1 MKYHEIL
8 KALIGIPSLSA
19 RLDNPFPLVGDKVT
33 ISSTSEWV
41 RQHEYLLDGGAGP
54 ERSVLDCV
62 LGKSSETVDMS
73 AAGEFIQSVSVSND
87 SGNASVRK
95 IAYPMLPATEPYF
108 MVTATEI
115 VRVGER
121 GYLSIYAE
129 NGYATSRNNT
139 IVARIYKENEP
150 EPVKTVG
157 FDTSRPGPTVW
168 AASPYTFD
176 AVSDR
181 GIYDVEVDVTD
192 VLTGVTFTKRINKLI
207 TVTPALAPRDE
218 AVEYL
223 VPDAKIVGGAE
234 SWIIDGK
241 DYPAGCTVILK
252 YDPQFGER
260 YPMRLRLDNFK
271 GTRENPII
279 FTIDTEEPFEFNWF
293 YWFGILFNDCAHIV
307 FDGRGYHNLD
317 KGFRMIAMPEFANI
331 AIQVTNYSN
340 ELEFFGIEIDKA
352 DFAGFMIKTDPTADN
367 PRGGWPAYR
376 LENLRLHHNHIH
388 DTVGEGS
395 YLGHYSPNY
404 YTGTNSN
411 GEEVRYR
418 AHHLY
423 NTRIY
428 RNIYE
433 NQGYDNFQLNNA
445 EDAEICYNEFIN
457 GGNRME
463 KDQTSA
469 LALGLSGKIYNNVI
483 RGHFGPAIQCLCMG
497 DVEIFNNIIAPGTE
511 VSSAFYLGGF
521 QEPPQSDYDTG
532 LTIGHLI
539 NIHNNI
545 LFSYGVPYL
554 FSQANKCKNVRILD
568 NFCVHKGAWGGQ
580 AADIMSGWKVEGNME
595 LEYPRYPFDFQAIDE
610 RYKIADSINL
620 DYRIAA
626 SSPLVEGGCGDSFR
640 FDFNGY
646 KNWYDKVFPIGPF
659 LGKYR
664 SPDIVDALF
673 GLSSIVID
681 GGAASTLSNK
691 VSVRMNCKGEVT
703 HYRISEKRDFSDTV
717 WSEWS
722 GDTVEFT
729 FLSTGPKT
737 LYCQIK
743 SSTEESAVKSASIIY
758 QESPLVLSS
767 VVIEDGV
774 PEKNGKTVSVEISYS
789 GSVMPRYY
797 RAGETED
804 LTSAGWTAFTERFS
818 YTFDTTGAKTLY
830 VQLMD
835 GFGQMTETRSASITI
850 NPPRK
855 AVVSIG
861 WAYDDVA
868 PGCVFDS
875 GLGINRMNYSATAR
889 TFVWDSGED
898 AGTVVKGDSVNFN
911 EDIRV
916 GGATTGDDSGMYPDS
931 VLEKYVRYNGFP
943 QNTYGHRTASIHLS
957 PGTYRLRL
965 FCSLNSTYKNST
977 EFMKVQ
983 TVVDGVA
990 NVFELPDGYDVI
1002 GNLTRWLEQEITVPE
1017 SGMFELQWGMENAT
1031 KGWMEVPLNIIE
1043 IEET

>member
-367 PRGGWPAYR
+367 P
-376 LENLRLHHNHIH
+376 
-388 DTVGEGS
+388 
-395 YLGHYSPNY
+395 
-404 YTGTNSN
+404 
-411 GEEVRYR
+411 
-418 AHHLY
+418 
-423 NTRIY
+423 
-428 RNIYE
+428 
-433 NQGYDNFQLNNA
+433 QGRQ
-445 EDAEICYNEFIN
+445 
-457 GGNRME
+457 R
-463 KDQTSA
+463 
-469 LALGLSGKIYNNVI
+469 
-483 RGHFGPAIQCLCMG
+483 
-497 DVEIFNNIIAPGTE
+497 
-511 VSSAFYLGGF
+511 
-521 QEPPQSDYDTG
+521 
-532 LTIGHLI
+532 
-539 NIHNNI
+539 
-545 LFSYGVPYL
+545 
-554 FSQANKCKNVRILD
+554 
-568 NFCVHKGAWGGQ
+568 
-580 AADIMSGWKVEGNME
+580 
-595 LEYPRYPFDFQAIDE
+595 
-610 RYKIADSINL
+610 
-620 DYRIAA
+620 
-626 SSPLVEGGCGDSFR
+626 
-640 FDFNGY
+640 
-646 KNWYDKVFPIGPF
+646 
-659 LGKYR
+659 
-664 SPDIVDALF
+664 
-673 GLSSIVID
+673 
-681 GGAASTLSNK
+681 
-691 VSVRMNCKGEVT
+691 
-703 HYRISEKRDFSDTV
+703 
-717 WSEWS
+717 
-722 GDTVEFT
+722 
-729 FLSTGPKT
+729 
-737 LYCQIK
+737 
-743 SSTEESAVKSASIIY
+743 
-758 QESPLVLSS
+758 
-767 VVIEDGV
+767 
-774 PEKNGKTVSVEISYS
+774 
-789 GSVMPRYY
+789 
-797 RAGETED
+797 
-804 LTSAGWTAFTERFS
+804 
-818 YTFDTTGAKTLY
+818 
-830 VQLMD
+830 
-835 GFGQMTETRSASITI
+835 
-850 NPPRK
+850 
-855 AVVSIG
+855 
-861 WAYDDVA
+861 
-868 PGCVFDS
+868 
-875 GLGINRMNYSATAR
+875 
-889 TFVWDSGED
+889 
-898 AGTVVKGDSVNFN
+898 
-911 EDIRV
+911 
-916 GGATTGDDSGMYPDS
+916 
-931 VLEKYVRYNGFP
+931 
-943 QNTYGHRTASIHLS
+943 
-957 PGTYRLRL
+957 
-965 FCSLNSTYKNST
+965 
-977 EFMKVQ
+977 
-983 TVVDGVA
+983 
-990 NVFELPDGYDVI
+990 
-1002 GNLTRWLEQEITVPE
+1002 
-1017 SGMFELQWGMENAT
+1017 
-1031 KGWMEVPLNIIE
+1031 
-1043 IEET
+1043 

>member
-1 MKYHEIL
+1 MK
-8 KALIGIPSLSA
+8 
-19 RLDNPFPLVGDKVT
+19 
-33 ISSTSEWV
+33 
-41 RQHEYLLDGGAGP
+41 GGVY
-54 ERSVLDCV
+54 R
-62 LGKSSETVDMS
+62 
-73 AAGEFIQSVSVSND
+73 
-87 SGNASVRK
+87 
-95 IAYPMLPATEPYF
+95 MLT
-108 MVTATEI
+108 
-115 VRVGER
+115 
-121 GYLSIYAE
+121 
-129 NGYATSRNNT
+129 
-139 IVARIYKENEP
+139 
-150 EPVKTVG
+150 
-157 FDTSRPGPTVW
+157 
-168 AASPYTFD
+168 
-176 AVSDR
+176 
-181 GIYDVEVDVTD
+181 
-192 VLTGVTFTKRINKLI
+192 
-207 TVTPALAPRDE
+207 
-218 AVEYL
+218 
-223 VPDAKIVGGAE
+223 
-234 SWIIDGK
+234 
-241 DYPAGCTVILK
+241 
-252 YDPQFGER
+252 
-260 YPMRLRLDNFK
+260 
-271 GTRENPII
+271 
-279 FTIDTEEPFEFNWF
+279 
-293 YWFGILFNDCAHIV
+293 
-307 FDGRGYHNLD
+307 
-317 KGFRMIAMPEFANI
+317 
-331 AIQVTNYSN
+331 
-340 ELEFFGIEIDKA
+340 
-352 DFAGFMIKTDPTADN
+352 
-367 PRGGWPAYR
+367 
-376 LENLRLHHNHIH
+376 
-388 DTVGEGS
+388 
-395 YLGHYSPNY
+395 
-404 YTGTNSN
+404 
-411 GEEVRYR
+411 
-418 AHHLY
+418 
-423 NTRIY
+423 
-428 RNIYE
+428 
-433 NQGYDNFQLNNA
+433 
-445 EDAEICYNEFIN
+445 
-457 GGNRME
+457 
-463 KDQTSA
+463 
-469 LALGLSGKIYNNVI
+469 
-483 RGHFGPAIQCLCMG
+483 
-497 DVEIFNNIIAPGTE
+497 
-511 VSSAFYLGGF
+511 
-521 QEPPQSDYDTG
+521 
-532 LTIGHLI
+532 
-539 NIHNNI
+539 
-545 LFSYGVPYL
+545 
-554 FSQANKCKNVRILD
+554 
-568 NFCVHKGAWGGQ
+568 
-580 AADIMSGWKVEGNME
+580 
-595 LEYPRYPFDFQAIDE
+595 
-610 RYKIADSINL
+610 
-620 DYRIAA
+620 
-626 SSPLVEGGCGDSFR
+626 
-640 FDFNGY
+640 
-646 KNWYDKVFPIGPF
+646 
-659 LGKYR
+659 
-664 SPDIVDALF
+664 F